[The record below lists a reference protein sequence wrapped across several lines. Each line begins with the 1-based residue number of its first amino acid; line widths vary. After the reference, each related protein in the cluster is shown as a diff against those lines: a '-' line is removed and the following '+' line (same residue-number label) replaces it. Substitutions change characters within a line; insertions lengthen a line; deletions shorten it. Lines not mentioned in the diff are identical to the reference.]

1 MKVLSVL
8 TVLAVGSLAVSAAHA
23 DFVAFNDCVVA
34 ANHRANAANVTTY
47 GIGSGYTGATSGEL
61 KNLSNGAGTG
71 VTATLTQSGSVN
83 YQPDLTTGGDD
94 CAVGTP
100 AALAFNPTLSLQGTI
115 YYGSAVGWYVDLQLS
130 GLNPNGLY
138 EFVTTANR
146 KGGTGSMA
154 NKLTKYTL
162 FGADAFTNT
171 SSAGTTIAGASTTF
185 NTYEN
190 TAAGYVAQWNG
201 INPGADG
208 VVKFRAEFGGDP
220 AGANLWKAYTFDAFK
235 LTEVVVPEPSSII
248 ALAGGLVGLLGMRLR
263 KV

>member
-61 KNLSNGAGTG
+61 KNISNGAGTG
-71 VTATLTQSGSVN
+71 VTATLTQFGGVQ
-83 YQPDLTTGGDD
+83 YQPDLVTGGDD
-94 CAVGTP
+94 CAAGTD
-100 AALAFNPTLSLQGTI
+100 AALTFNPTLSMQGVI
-115 YYGSAVGWYVDLQLS
+115 YYGSTVGWYVDVTLT

-138 EFVTTANR
+138 EFVTSSNR
-146 KGGTGSMA
+146 KGTTASYISR
-154 NKLTKYTL
+154 LTKYTL
-162 FGADAFTNT
+162 SGVDGFTNT
-171 SSAGTTIAGASTTF
+171 STAGTTIAGASTTF
-185 NTYEN
+185 STGEN
-190 TAAGYVAQWNG
+190 TANGYVARWSG

-208 VVKFRAEFGGDP
+208 IFKVRAEMA
-220 AGANLWKAYTFDAFK
+220 AGNCYTFDAFK